1 MATHSS
7 MLVWKIPW
15 TEELSE
21 LQAMGWQRV
30 GTQRSARVRTH
41 THTQTRQA
49 LFSSSERASSEDPNV
64 SLGPFISDNFEAGQ
78 NP

>member
-1 MATHSS
+1 

-21 LQAMGWQRV
+21 LQSMGWQRV
-30 GTQRSARVRTH
+30 GHNGAHARACTDTLRLESLCSH
-41 THTQTRQA
+41 
-49 LFSSSERASSEDPNV
+49 LLKRASSEDPNV
-64 SLGPFISDNFEAGQ
+64 SLGPFISDNFEAVQ

>member
-1 MATHSS
+1 MSYR
-7 MLVWKIPW
+7 PW
-15 TEELSE
+15 GGKELGHNG
-21 LQAMGWQRV
+21 AH
-30 GTQRSARVRTH
+30 ACAH
-41 THTQTRQA
+41 THTQTRKA